1 MSTIID
7 KVEAIAIEVPLPK
20 PFAGATYTV
29 PTRNTVVTR
38 IYTKGGLV
46 SEVFNGD
53 NRKCGPDVVRL
64 VEDQIAPLIIGE
76 DVLEH
81 ENIWA
86 KAFTITKPQGDRKY
100 PMEAVACVDTAV
112 WDLKGKALGVG
123 VNKLMGGFRQRI
135 PITATGGY
143 YQEGRTLKDL
153 SDEMKWQISVGMAG
167 CKFKV
172 GGLSPEEDYERVAAA
187 RDGAGPEFILGCDAN
202 QGWSLDD
209 AERFARLVEP
219 LNITWFEEPVHWQD
233 DVRTMAELRKRIS
246 IPINAGQSEMTSWA
260 VRRLLDAEAVD
271 MVNSDMSHGGGPT
284 EWLRAATMCA
294 SVGVK
299 MLHHEETHLAVH
311 ALAAV
316 PHGLYIDCFPDPDR
330 DPIWDHM
337 ILNKP
342 KVEKGWIDVPQG
354 PGFDIKLDW
363 DQIEKYR
370 QN

>member
-112 WDLKGKALGVG
+112 WDLKGKALGVS

-153 SDEMKWQISVGMAG
+153 
-167 CKFKV
+167 
-172 GGLSPEEDYERVAAA
+172 
-187 RDGAGPEFILGCDAN
+187 
-202 QGWSLDD
+202 
-209 AERFARLVEP
+209 
-219 LNITWFEEPVHWQD
+219 
-233 DVRTMAELRKRIS
+233 
-246 IPINAGQSEMTSWA
+246 
-260 VRRLLDAEAVD
+260 
-271 MVNSDMSHGGGPT
+271 
-284 EWLRAATMCA
+284 
-294 SVGVK
+294 
-299 MLHHEETHLAVH
+299 
-311 ALAAV
+311 
-316 PHGLYIDCFPDPDR
+316 
-330 DPIWDHM
+330 
-337 ILNKP
+337 
-342 KVEKGWIDVPQG
+342 
-354 PGFDIKLDW
+354 
-363 DQIEKYR
+363 
-370 QN
+370 